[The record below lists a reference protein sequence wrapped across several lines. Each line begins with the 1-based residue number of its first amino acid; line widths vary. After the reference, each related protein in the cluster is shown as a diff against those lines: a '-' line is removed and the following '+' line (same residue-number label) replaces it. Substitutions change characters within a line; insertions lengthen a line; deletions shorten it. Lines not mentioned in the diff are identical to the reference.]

1 MPSILLENWCWME
14 ETLSILSCHYTTLD
28 PRYLTEWHARHV
40 GAPDP
45 PAKIPVDLSKRLIN
59 TRYLNHGLYYLHQL
73 YVQHIAD
80 TAPRELTDLK

>member
-14 ETLSILSCHYTTLD
+14 ETLSKLSCHYTTLD
-28 PRYLTEWHARHV
+28 PRYLDEWRAYHV

-45 PAKIPVDLSKRLIN
+45 PAKIPSDLSKRLIN
-59 TRYLNHGLYYLHQL
+59 TTYLNHGLYYLHQL

-80 TAPRELTDLK
+80 TAPRGLTDLQ